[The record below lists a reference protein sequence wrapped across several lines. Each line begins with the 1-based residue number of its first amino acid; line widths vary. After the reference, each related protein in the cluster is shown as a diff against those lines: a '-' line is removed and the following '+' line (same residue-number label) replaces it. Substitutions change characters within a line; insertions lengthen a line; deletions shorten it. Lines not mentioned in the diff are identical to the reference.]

1 MRDYEGWKT
10 EDFEVFKKWIDKTFY
25 PICDDFLD
33 NHFNSSAISGWMS
46 WDLPAMLTILSIGV
60 LNDDDAK
67 IKQAL
72 EFFYHGKGMGCIEWS
87 VKGMHEDPAGKVK
100 GRHLAQSP
108 RDGTRPGARY
118 SQRRLTRLLLSY
130 SL

>member
-33 NHFNSSAISGWMS
+33 NHFNSSSHFGLDELGSARHAHDSFY
-46 WDLPAMLTILSIGV
+46 LGV

-67 IKQAL
+67 IKQTL
-72 EFFYHGKGMGCIEWS
+72 EFFYHGKGMGCIE
-87 VKGMHEDPAGKVK
+87 
-100 GRHLAQSP
+100 
-108 RDGTRPGARY
+108 
-118 SQRRLTRLLLSY
+118 
-130 SL
+130 

>member
-1 MRDYEGWKT
+1 
-10 EDFEVFKKWIDKTFY
+10 
-25 PICDDFLD
+25 
-33 NHFNSSAISGWMS
+33 MS

-87 VKGMHEDPAGKVK
+87 VKGMHEDLWGKVK
-100 GRHLAQSP
+100 GRHLAQSQE
-108 RDGTRPGARY
+108 RTRPGARY

>member
-1 MRDYEGWKT
+1 
-10 EDFEVFKKWIDKTFY
+10 
-25 PICDDFLD
+25 
-33 NHFNSSAISGWMS
+33 MS

-87 VKGMHEDPAGKVK
+87 VKGMHEDPAGK
-100 GRHLAQSP
+100 
-108 RDGTRPGARY
+108 
-118 SQRRLTRLLLSY
+118 
-130 SL
+130 